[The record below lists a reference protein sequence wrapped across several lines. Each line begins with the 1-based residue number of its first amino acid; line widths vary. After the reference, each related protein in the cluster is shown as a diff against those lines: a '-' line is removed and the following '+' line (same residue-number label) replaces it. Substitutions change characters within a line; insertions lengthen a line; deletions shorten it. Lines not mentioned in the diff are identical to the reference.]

1 MNIILANSMNEIQKL
16 LAKRVT
22 KLFLAASVLFPILT
36 KILVN
41 KLFLTN
47 WMTLPAENINYL
59 LLDLFNTFLL
69 PLFIFIA
76 ATDLFTSEGE
86 RGTLFQVRPILR
98 IEIFFSKAASIGI
111 FTLLHLMILWCFTVI
126 SSILFDK
133 SFDFSVLLVS
143 FKAYAISWF
152 PLMVLCAFAV
162 MVALLVNSS
171 VLAISSMIV
180 LYLIMQFMPYVLPGS
195 YYILPA
201 SYLDWYMY
209 WIEDVSIQWILQ
221 TVTYLCS
228 AFALFLTT
236 GYYMFNR
243 KEA

>member
-1 MNIILANSMNEIQKL
+1 MNMILANSMNEIQKL

-47 WMTLPAENINYL
+47 WITFPAENINYL

-76 ATDLFTSEGE
+76 ATDLFTGEGE
-86 RGTLFQVRPILR
+86 KGTLFQVRPILR
-98 IEIFFSKAASIGI
+98 IESFFSKAAAIGI
-111 FTLLHLMILWCFTVI
+111 FTLLHLLVLWFFTVI

-133 SFDFSVLLVS
+133 SFDFSALLGS
-143 FKAYAISWF
+143 FTAYAISWF
-152 PLMVLCAFAV
+152 PLMVLAAFAV

-171 VLAISSMIV
+171 VLAISGMIV
-180 LYLIMQFMPYVLPGS
+180 LFLVMQLLPYVLPAS

-201 SYLDWYMY
+201 SYLGWYMH
-209 WIEDVSIQWILQ
+209 WTQDVSIRWMLQ

-228 AFALFLTT
+228 AFTLFLAT